1 MSARG
6 KHSRASLQTEDF
18 VKQAFVLGRPVLV
31 VAHVSAPPPPRH
43 SNGLLR
49 ALPSIFTQ
57 EKALSAYKFVSM
69 MLASQTDHP
78 SSRRDWVLFGTL
90 TFCFAFG
97 FAVYNGIF
105 QNFIREVLHV
115 TPRQLGVL
123 ESLREVPGL
132 LTAPIAGTLVA
143 FAEPRLAGLALL
155 VCALGIGAT
164 GMAGSYWVLVGFN
177 VWWSIGF
184 HLWASVSP
192 SITLALAGGREGGRH
207 LGRMSAIG
215 SVAVLV
221 ALGSA
226 RLFKTYLSYQTLFLI
241 AGATIACAG
250 VLAFLLSSRAAG
262 GKREPIILRREYSL
276 YYVLTFL
283 EGCRRQIF
291 STFASYVLILV
302 YGTPVQT
309 MLSLAFVNAALGA
322 VAAPIVGRLVD
333 RYGERRMLTLYY
345 VLIACVFAGYALLRD
360 VRWLYALFVTDSV
373 LFSFSM
379 GITVFLNRIVRPGE
393 LTPSLAMGTT
403 MNHVAA
409 VIMPALGGVLWSAL
423 DDYRIPFWIGFGV
436 VLFSLMAV
444 QRIALPRPSLLAA
457 QKVHD
462 GVS

>member
-1 MSARG
+1 MTRGNLIPEDEKYPLMMSEPVNQP
-6 KHSRASLQTEDF
+6 SL
-18 VKQAFVLGRPVLV
+18 
-31 VAHVSAPPPPRH
+31 
-43 SNGLLR
+43 
-49 ALPSIFTQ
+49 
-57 EKALSAYKFVSM
+57 
-69 MLASQTDHP
+69 
-78 SSRRDWVLFGTL
+78 RRDWGLFGAL

-97 FAVYNGIF
+97 FAVYGGIF

-115 TPRQLGVL
+115 SPSQLGVL

-164 GMAGSYWVLVGFN
+164 GMANAYWTLVAVSVF
-177 VWWSIGF
+177 WSVGF
-184 HLWASVSP
+184 HLWSSVSP

-215 SVAVLV
+215 SIAVLL

-226 RLFKTYLSYQTLFLI
+226 RLFKSYLSYQSLFFI
-241 AGATIACAG
+241 AGAMIAAAG
-250 VLAFLLSSRAAG
+250 VLAFLLSAQAASG
-262 GKREPIILRREYSL
+262 RRQPIILRREYSL

-302 YGTPVQT
+302 YNTPVQT
-309 MLSLAFVNAALGA
+309 MLSLAFVNAALGV
-322 VAAPIVGRLVD
+322 VAAPTVGRWID
-333 RYGERRMLTLYY
+333 RFGERRMLTLYY
-345 VLIACVFAGYALLRD
+345 ILIAGVFAGYATFKD
-360 VRWLYALFVTDSV
+360 VRLLYLLFVTDSV
-373 LFSFSM
+373 LFAFSM
-379 GITVFLNRIVRPGE
+379 GITVFLNRIVQKGD

-409 VIMPALGGVLWSAL
+409 VVMPVLGGTLWKVL

-436 VLFSLMAV
+436 VFLSLLAV
-444 QRIALPRPSLLAA
+444 QRIPKPHRSLLAA
-457 QKVHD
+457 EQVHD
-462 GVS
+462 GVR

>member
-1 MSARG
+1 MSLWKSG
-6 KHSRASLQTEDF
+6 HEM
-18 VKQAFVLGRPVLV
+18 
-31 VAHVSAPPPPRH
+31 
-43 SNGLLR
+43 
-49 ALPSIFTQ
+49 
-57 EKALSAYKFVSM
+57 LST
-69 MLASQTDHP
+69 QTDP
-78 SSRRDWVLFGTL
+78 SSLRRDWRLFGAL

-143 FAEPRLAGLALL
+143 LAEPRLAGLALL

-226 RLFKTYLSYQTLFLI
+226 RLLKSHLSYQTLFFV

-250 VLAFLLSSRAAG
+250 VLAFLISSHASSG
-262 GKREPIILRREYSL
+262 GRQPIILRREYSL
-276 YYVLTFL
+276 YYLLTFL

-309 MLSLAFVNAALGA
+309 MLTLAFVNAALGV
-322 VAAPIVGRLVD
+322 VAAPVVGRLVD

-345 VLIACVFAGYALLRD
+345 MLIGGVFAGYALLREA
-360 VRWLYALFVTDSV
+360 RWLYVLFVTDSV
-373 LFSFSM
+373 LFSFSL
-379 GITVFLNRIVRPGE
+379 GLTVFLNRIVRQGE

-409 VIMPALGGVLWSAL
+409 VVMPVLGGTLWSAL

-436 VLFSLMAV
+436 VLLSLMVV
-444 QRIALPRPSLLAA
+444 QRIPLPHRSLSAA
-457 QKVHD
+457 QQVHD
-462 GVS
+462 GFR

>member
-1 MSARG
+1 MYLQQTNQP
-6 KHSRASLQTEDF
+6 SL
-18 VKQAFVLGRPVLV
+18 
-31 VAHVSAPPPPRH
+31 
-43 SNGLLR
+43 
-49 ALPSIFTQ
+49 
-57 EKALSAYKFVSM
+57 
-69 MLASQTDHP
+69 
-78 SSRRDWVLFGTL
+78 RRDWGLFGAL

-115 TPRQLGVL
+115 SPSQLGVL

-132 LTAPIAGTLVA
+132 LTAPIAGILVA

-164 GMAGSYWVLVGFN
+164 GTAGSYWTLVAIN
-177 VWWSIGF
+177 VFWSIGF

-226 RLFKTYLSYQTLFLI
+226 RLFKEYLSYKALFLI
-241 AGATIACAG
+241 AGAMIAAAAL
-250 VLAFLLSSRAAG
+250 LAFLLSSHAASG
-262 GKREPIILRREYSL
+262 RRQPIILRREYSL
-276 YYVLTFL
+276 YYLLTFL

-302 YGTPVQT
+302 YNTPVQT
-309 MLSLAFVNAALGA
+309 MLSLAFLNAALGT
-322 VAAPIVGRLVD
+322 VAAPTVGRLVD
-333 RYGERRMLTLYY
+333 RYGERRMLMLYY
-345 VLIACVFAGYALLRD
+345 VLIACVFAGYATFRD
-360 VRWLYALFVTDSV
+360 VRLLYALFVTDSV
-373 LFSFSM
+373 LFAFSM
-379 GITVFLNRIVRPGE
+379 GITVFLNRIVHPGH

-409 VIMPALGGVLWSAL
+409 VVMPVLGGMLWKSL
-423 DDYRIPFWIGFGV
+423 NDYRIPFWIGFGV
-436 VLFSLMAV
+436 VFLSLMAV
-444 QRIALPRPSLLAA
+444 QRIPSAGRSLLASK
-457 QKVHD
+457 QLHD

>member
-1 MSARG
+1 ATQDNAR
-6 KHSRASLQTEDF
+6 SLLNHGCTMYSQ
-18 VKQAFVLGRPVLV
+18 Q
-31 VAHVSAPPPPRH
+31 
-43 SNGLLR
+43 
-49 ALPSIFTQ
+49 I
-57 EKALSAYKFVSM
+57 
-69 MLASQTDHP
+69 SQT
-78 SSRRDWVLFGTL
+78 SLRRDWGLFGAL

-105 QNFIREVLHV
+105 QNFIREVLGV

-177 VWWSIGF
+177 VWWSVGF
-184 HLWASVSP
+184 HLWSSVSP

-215 SVAVLV
+215 SIAVLV
-221 ALGSA
+221 ALGAA
-226 RLFKTYLSYQTLFLI
+226 RFLKTYLSYKLLFFV
-241 AGATIACAG
+241 AGAMIACAG
-250 VLAFLLSSRAAG
+250 VLAFLLSSHASSGVRQ
-262 GKREPIILRREYSL
+262 PVILRREYSL

-302 YGTPVQT
+302 YQTPVQT
-309 MLSLAFVNAALGA
+309 MLSLAFLNAALGA
-322 VAAPIVGRLVD
+322 LVAPMVGRLVD
-333 RYGERRMLTLYY
+333 RYGEKKSLTLYY
-345 VLIACVFAGYALLRD
+345 ALIACVFAGYALLRD
-360 VRWLYALFVTDSV
+360 VHWLYVLFVTDSV
-373 LFSFSM
+373 LFAFSM
-379 GITVFLNRIVRPGE
+379 GITVYLNRIVRHGE

-409 VIMPALGGVLWSAL
+409 VIMPVLGGVLWSAL
-423 DDYRIPFWIGFGV
+423 DDYRIPFWIGLGV
-436 VLFSLMAV
+436 VLLSLAAV
-444 QRIALPRPSLLAA
+444 QQLHTPGTSSLPAA
-457 QKVHD
+457 EKVQD
-462 GVS
+462 SVG

>member
-1 MSARG
+1 MLNFPYEMHPQQNSQP
-6 KHSRASLQTEDF
+6 SL
-18 VKQAFVLGRPVLV
+18 
-31 VAHVSAPPPPRH
+31 
-43 SNGLLR
+43 
-49 ALPSIFTQ
+49 
-57 EKALSAYKFVSM
+57 
-69 MLASQTDHP
+69 
-78 SSRRDWVLFGTL
+78 RRDWGLFGAL

-115 TPRQLGVL
+115 SPSQLGVL
-123 ESLREVPGL
+123 ESLRETPGL

-184 HLWASVSP
+184 HLWSSVSP

-215 SVAVLV
+215 SIAVLV

-226 RLFKTYLSYQTLFLI
+226 RLFKAYLSYKALFLI
-241 AGATIACAG
+241 AGAMIGAAAI
-250 VLAFLLSSRAAG
+250 LAFLLSSHAASG
-262 GKREPIILRREYSL
+262 QRQPIILRREYSL

-302 YGTPVQT
+302 YQTPVQT
-309 MLSLAFVNAALGA
+309 MLSLAFLNAALGV
-322 VAAPIVGRLVD
+322 VAAPTVGRLVD

-345 VLIACVFAGYALLRD
+345 VLIACVFAGYATFRDLRL
-360 VRWLYALFVTDSV
+360 LYALFVTDSV

-379 GITVFLNRIVRPGE
+379 GITVFLNRIVQKGE

-409 VIMPALGGVLWSAL
+409 VIMPVLGGTLWKML

-436 VLFSLMAV
+436 ALLSLAAV
-444 QRIALPRPSLLAA
+444 QRLFAPRHLLLAA
-457 QKVHD
+457 EKVHD
-462 GVS
+462 GVG

>member
-1 MSARG
+1 LPALNSPCSMYFQRMNQ
-6 KHSRASLQTEDF
+6 HSL
-18 VKQAFVLGRPVLV
+18 
-31 VAHVSAPPPPRH
+31 
-43 SNGLLR
+43 
-49 ALPSIFTQ
+49 
-57 EKALSAYKFVSM
+57 
-69 MLASQTDHP
+69 
-78 SSRRDWVLFGTL
+78 RRDWGLFGAL

-115 TPRQLGVL
+115 SPSQLGVL
-123 ESLREVPGL
+123 ESLRETPGL

-155 VCALGIGAT
+155 VCALGIGVT
-164 GMAGSYWVLVGFN
+164 GMAGDYWTLVAFN
-177 VWWSIGF
+177 VFWSVGF
-184 HLWASVSP
+184 HLWSSVSP

-207 LGRMSAIG
+207 LGRMGAIG

-226 RLFKTYLSYQTLFLI
+226 RLFKAYLSYKALFLI
-241 AGATIACAG
+241 AGTMIALAA
-250 VLAFLLSSRAAG
+250 VLAFLLSSHAASG
-262 GKREPIILRREYSL
+262 QRQPIILRREYSL

-302 YGTPVQT
+302 YQTPVQT
-309 MLSLAFVNAALGA
+309 MLSLAFLNAALGA
-322 VAAPIVGRLVD
+322 VAAPTVGRLVD

-345 VLIACVFAGYALLRD
+345 ILIACVFAGYATFRD

-373 LFSFSM
+373 LFAFSM
-379 GITVFLNRIVRPGE
+379 GITVFLNRIVTKGD

-409 VIMPALGGVLWSAL
+409 VIMPVLGGVLWKAL

-436 VLFSLMAV
+436 VFLSLIAV
-444 QRIALPRPSLLAA
+444 QRIPAPRESLLATE
-457 QKVHD
+457 QVHD
-462 GVS
+462 GAG

>member
-1 MSARG
+1 
-6 KHSRASLQTEDF
+6 
-18 VKQAFVLGRPVLV
+18 
-31 VAHVSAPPPPRH
+31 
-43 SNGLLR
+43 
-49 ALPSIFTQ
+49 
-57 EKALSAYKFVSM
+57 
-69 MLASQTDHP
+69 
-78 SSRRDWVLFGTL
+78 LFGAL

-115 TPRQLGVL
+115 SPSQLGVL

-155 VCALGIGAT
+155 VCALGIGVT
-164 GMAGSYWVLVGFN
+164 GMAGSYWTLVAFN
-177 VWWSIGF
+177 VFWSTGF
-184 HLWASVSP
+184 HLWSSVSP

-207 LGRMSAIG
+207 LGRMGAVG

-221 ALGSA
+221 ALGTA
-226 RLFKTYLSYQTLFLI
+226 RLFKAYLSYKALFLI
-241 AGATIACAG
+241 AGVMIACAAG
-250 VLAFLLSSRAAG
+250 LAFLLSSHAASG
-262 GKREPIILRREYSL
+262 ERQPIILRREYSL

-302 YGTPVQT
+302 YQTSVQT
-309 MLSLAFVNAALGA
+309 MLSLAFLNAALGA
-322 VAAPIVGRLVD
+322 LAAPTVGRWVD

-345 VLIACVFAGYALLRD
+345 VLIACVFAGYATCRD

-373 LFSFSM
+373 LFAFSM
-379 GITVFLNRIVRPGE
+379 GITVFLNRIVHKGD

-409 VIMPALGGVLWSAL
+409 VIMPVLGGVLWKTL
-423 DDYRIPFWIGFGV
+423 EDYRVPFWIGFGV
-436 VLFSLMAV
+436 VFLSLVAV
-444 QRIALPRPSLLAA
+444 QRIPATSRAITSC
-457 QKVHD
+457 D
-462 GVS
+462 

>member
-1 MSARG
+1 MLNSSHEM
-6 KHSRASLQTEDF
+6 HSEQMNQTSL
-18 VKQAFVLGRPVLV
+18 
-31 VAHVSAPPPPRH
+31 
-43 SNGLLR
+43 
-49 ALPSIFTQ
+49 
-57 EKALSAYKFVSM
+57 
-69 MLASQTDHP
+69 
-78 SSRRDWVLFGTL
+78 RRDWGLFGAL

-115 TPRQLGVL
+115 SPSQLGVL

-164 GMAGSYWVLVGFN
+164 GAAGDYWTLVAIN
-177 VWWSIGF
+177 VFWSTGF
-184 HLWASVSP
+184 HLWSSVSP
-192 SITLALAGGREGGRH
+192 SITLSLAGGREGGRH

-226 RLFKTYLSYQTLFLI
+226 RLFKTYLAYKTLFVI
-241 AGATIACAG
+241 AGVMIACAG
-250 VLAFLLSSRAAG
+250 VLAFLLSSHAASG
-262 GKREPIILRREYSL
+262 ERQPIILRREYSL

-302 YGTPVQT
+302 YNTPVQT
-309 MLSLAFVNAALGA
+309 MLSLAFINAALGT
-322 VAAPIVGRLVD
+322 VAAPTVGRLID
-333 RYGERRMLTLYY
+333 RFGERRMLTLYY
-345 VLIACVFAGYALLRD
+345 ILIACVFAGYATFKDARLLY
-360 VRWLYALFVTDSV
+360 LLFVTDSV
-373 LFSFSM
+373 LFAFSM
-379 GITVFLNRIVRPGE
+379 GITVFLNRIVRKSD

-409 VIMPALGGVLWSAL
+409 VVMPVLGGVLWKAL
-423 DDYRIPFWIGFGV
+423 NDYRIPFWIGFGV
-436 VLFSLMAV
+436 VFLSLMAV
-444 QRIALPRPSLLAA
+444 QRIPAASRESLLATE
-457 QKVHD
+457 QVHD
-462 GVS
+462 SVG